1 MNMSSRNLALLE
13 DILDRDC
20 RNMTQEDMETLL
32 THEMEKPTQEAN
44 MKLMQ
49 VLLNILNPSEAPQD
63 DWIEGFNQLAS
74 SIESG
79 NALDVFISTGGNPYG
94 FEAAYDAITFLMA
107 DQYQQLISIVK
118 PNRVQLLR
126 DSAKK
131 GEAGL
136 YMIIQAVFEE
146 RLDEALLG
154 AAQAACDYLLVTEE
168 CFDQSTGED
177 QEISRDVSKLHM
189 ESINQLMRYCGT
201 TILCRK
207 NGLRTLASNQSPC
220 FFKSNQAT
228 PEN

>member
-32 THEMEKPTQEAN
+32 KHEMEKPTQEAN

-63 DWIEGFNQLAS
+63 DWMDGFNQLAS

-79 NALDVFISTGGNPYG
+79 IALDAFISTGGNPYG
-94 FEAAYDAITFLMA
+94 FETAYDDIAFLMA
-107 DQYQQLISIVK
+107 DQYQQLIANVN

-131 GEAGL
+131 GEAGQ
-136 YMIIQAVFEE
+136 YIIIRAIFED

-154 AAQAACDYLLVTEE
+154 AAQAACDYLMVTDE

-189 ESINQLMRYCGT
+189 ESINQLMRYAEMGQCGNLEQLSV
-201 TILCRK
+201 IAEEAGKRYAHIMK
-207 NGLRTLASNQSPC
+207 RP
-220 FFKSNQAT
+220 
-228 PEN
+228 